1 MKTFLHGSVL
11 LTATLAA
18 GPAFAHGDKEE
29 AEQPIDAEVEALP
42 PADPNPTHPAPVTVR
57 IEGQKRAGSASEAV
71 IDSDLVRAAPHKGG
85 SDVLSVVPGVFIT
98 QHSGQGKA
106 HQIFFRGFDADHG
119 QDVEIWA
126 GGAPVNEVSNI
137 HGQGYADMHFLMPEV
152 VRRVRSL
159 PGTYDVH
166 QGDFA
171 VAGSMFI
178 DLGYD
183 EPGFTASTTV
193 GSFFERRVFLAY
205 HPPSFDEETFA
216 AVEAQATD
224 GFGPSRAARRVS
236 AMGQLG
242 LDIAGAAHLRLQASF
257 YAGRFDSAGVIPA
270 AKLRDPE
277 FDPFS
282 TLDPN
287 QGGDS
292 TRVQIV
298 AEIRQQADDAA
309 RDRFSI
315 TPYFIAR
322 DLRLR
327 HNFTGF
333 LEDPVDGDGTQQ
345 TNDAKTFGVT
355 GRYSRRFDWL
365 SPRDEVE
372 VGFVAR
378 SDWID
383 QTQVRLSRVNDRVTE
398 NMVDS
403 EIQAT
408 NVAGFASAE
417 LTGWRRVRLKGGLRV
432 DGLFFNSRDDVS
444 EDAGAERSAMGFH
457 IGPKV
462 TVDVMTLPGLN
473 VLASFGTGFRSPQ
486 ARSLANAE
494 PTPFTE
500 VLSFEGGARHSL
512 GPELLA
518 SGAVFH
524 TRLSND
530 LAFDP
535 VLSRNETVGAT
546 ERTGAAITVTSR
558 PVPWFVSQGSLTYT
572 HASFSEDGP
581 KHAEGDLLPYAP
593 QIVARTD
600 LGLAPE
606 LTTVLDRALVLKAGL
621 GLSLIARRP
630 LPLSEIGTNVFQ
642 ADTSL
647 GLRWK
652 EIELKGEVF
661 NLFDTRWFDGEFTY
675 ASSFDQGGPA
685 SLVPQRHVSLG
696 APITVF
702 GTVTGVL

>member
-1 MKTFLHGSVL
+1 MIKTVQFFAGA
-11 LTATLAA
+11 ATLLLIT
-18 GPAFAHGDKEE
+18 PALAHDEKEE
-29 AEQPIDAEVEALP
+29 PVPPVPEEEQLP
-42 PADPNPTHPAPVTVR
+42 PPDPHPTHPEPLTVR
-57 IEGQKRAGSASEAV
+57 IEGQRRAGSASELE
-71 IDSDLVRAAPHKGG
+71 ISSDVVRAAPHKGG

-126 GGAPVNEVSNI
+126 GGAPVNEISNV
-137 HGQGYADMHFLMPEV
+137 HGQGYADMHFIMPEV

-171 VAGSMFI
+171 VAGSMVI

-183 EPGFTASTTV
+183 EPGFTAATTI
-193 GSFFERRVFLAY
+193 GSYFERRLFLAY

-224 GFGPSRAARRVS
+224 GFGPSRAARRMS

-242 LDIAGAAHLRLQASF
+242 LDIADAAHLRLQASF

-270 AKLRDPE
+270 AKLQEPA

-282 TLDPN
+282 SLDPN

-292 TRVQIV
+292 MRVQVV

-315 TPYFIAR
+315 TPYFVAR

-327 HNFTGF
+327 HNFPGY
-333 LEDPVDGDGTQQ
+333 LQDPINGDGTQQ
-345 TNDAKTFGVT
+345 TNDAKTFGMT
-355 GRYSRRFDWL
+355 GRYARRFDWL

-372 VGFVAR
+372 VGFIAR
-378 SDWID
+378 SDWIE
-383 QTQVRLSRVNDRVTE
+383 QTQVGLASVNDRVTKE
-398 NMVDS
+398 MIDA

-408 NVAGFASAE
+408 NIAGFASAE
-417 LTGWRRVRLKGGLRV
+417 LTAWRRVRVKGGLRV
-432 DGLFFNSRDDVS
+432 DGLFFNTRDNVR

-457 IGPKV
+457 LGPKV
-462 TVDVMTLPGLN
+462 TADVMTIPGLN
-473 VLASFGTGFRSPQ
+473 VVASFGTGFRSPQ

-500 VLSFEGGARHSL
+500 VLSFEGGARYSL

-518 SGAVFH
+518 TAAAFH
-524 TRLSND
+524 TRLTND

-535 VLSRNETVGAT
+535 ELSRNEPVGAT
-546 ERTGAAITVTSR
+546 ERTGAALAVVSR
-558 PVPWFVSQGSLTYT
+558 PVPWFVSQGSFTYT
-572 HASFSEDGP
+572 HASFSEAGP
-581 KHAEGDLLPYAP
+581 KHEEGDLLPYAP
-593 QIVARTD
+593 QVVARTD

-606 LTTVLDRALVLKAGL
+606 LTTLFDRALILKAGL

-630 LPLSEIGTNVFQ
+630 LPFSEIGTNVFQ

-652 EIELKGEVF
+652 EIELKGEIF
-661 NLFDTRWFDGEFTY
+661 NLFDSRWFDGEFTY
-675 ASSFDQGGPA
+675 ASTFEQGAAP